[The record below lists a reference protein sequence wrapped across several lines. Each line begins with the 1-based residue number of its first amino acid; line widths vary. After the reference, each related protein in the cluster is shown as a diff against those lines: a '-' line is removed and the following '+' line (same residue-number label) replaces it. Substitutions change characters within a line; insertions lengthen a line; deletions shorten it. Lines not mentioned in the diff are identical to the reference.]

1 MKIFV
6 YAELGILQ
14 HCTLELTLRLNFKTI
29 QSSKMNAT
37 KHEFG
42 IEDKL
47 QFGLKQVK
55 DSDPHLQHPIETSE
69 KLFQMKSEEARM
81 EQLRMQQGFNAP
93 LKIQMEKRLVSGNG
107 HLPCITNRSNF
118 SRDVLED
125 NDSTIAFGDVLG
137 RCENFEGISQPHDV
151 IEASLA
157 KNAFAKG
164 YSAHK
169 TSI

>member
-1 MKIFV
+1 M
-6 YAELGILQ
+6 G
-14 HCTLELTLRLNFKTI
+14 
-29 QSSKMNAT
+29 
-37 KHEFG
+37 
-42 IEDKL
+42 
-47 QFGLKQVK
+47 QFGLKQVRN
-55 DSDPHLQHPIETSE
+55 DDPNLLHPIERSE
-69 KLFQMKSEEARM
+69 KSFSQKSEDAVM
-81 EQLRMQQGFNAP
+81 ENLRMQQGFNAP

-169 TSI
+169 TII